1 MDLYNG
7 TGASSLGD
15 KGSLMVTVIVNVDA
29 AVQTTLAPATVPH
42 AAGPPA
48 PPTFLTN
55 TVFVCNHVLMP
66 LVCCLGILGNGLSVC
81 VLTRR
86 EMAAATTCFLT
97 AMAVSDL
104 LLLCLQVPTFFQLNS
119 DIAANNSFKR
129 FIRFYTIIR
138 YVMNN
143 VFITCTCWL
152 TVAVTTERFIS
163 LRFMFRPRLVCTVF
177 RARVAIIG
185 VFLLSFV
192 FHFSKFFEYVP
203 NEDLSSPRPFLETY
217 LVHSPAYE
225 TYLHVTNILLV
236 AIIPVFLLA
245 VANSFLVYF
254 LATHRRRMMR
264 HRKASTASLSGVGNA
279 PASTVPTLGSGGS
292 SSGGTMTSVD
302 MMHVSAIVVA
312 TVLVFI
318 ACHSVGVYLALTIA
332 SKGRPW
338 VFARPAY
345 IAMKHV
351 NTVLVMF
358 NSSVNFLLYCAISRK
373 FRRVF
378 MRVIRRRLSRWG
390 VVIKNVPK
398 REPWTTAMPLSEG
411 GSAGNTLS
419 RSRGSNTEK
428 GIRQPHPQ
436 PTLVTSNGKGSK
448 VYSSSSKSM
457 TSNGSLSHGDTMR
470 ADV

>member
-1 MDLYNG
+1 M
-7 TGASSLGD
+7 S
-15 KGSLMVTVIVNVDA
+15 
-29 AVQTTLAPATVPH
+29 
-42 AAGPPA
+42 
-48 PPTFLTN
+48 TF
-55 TVFVCNHVLMP
+55 
-66 LVCCLGILGNGLSVC
+66 
-81 VLTRR
+81 
-86 EMAAATTCFLT
+86 
-97 AMAVSDL
+97 
-104 LLLCLQVPTFFQLNS
+104 
-119 DIAANNSFKR
+119 
-129 FIRFYTIIR
+129 R

-163 LRFMFRPRLVCTVF
+163 LRFMFHPRLVCTEF

-185 VFLLSFV
+185 VFVLSFV

-203 NEDLSSPRPFLETY
+203 NEDLNSPRPLLETY
-217 LVHSPAYE
+217 LVHMPSYE
-225 TYLHVTNILLV
+225 TYLHVTNILLA
-236 AIIPVFLLA
+236 AIIPVFLLV
-245 VANSFLVYF
+245 VANSFLVFF
-254 LATHRRRMMR
+254 LATHRRRMLR
-264 HRKASTASLSGVGNA
+264 HRKASTASASAMGS
-279 PASTVPTLGSGGS
+279 ASTSIATGSGGGG
-292 SSGGTMTSVD
+292 SGGTMTSVD

-312 TVLVFI
+312 TVLVFL

-345 IAMKHV
+345 VAMKHV

-373 FRRVF
+373 FRKVFVRVL
-378 MRVIRRRLSRWG
+378 RRRLSRWG
-390 VVIKNVPK
+390 IMSKNVTR

-428 GIRQPHPQ
+428 SYRHTNSQALLG
-436 PTLVTSNGKGSK
+436 TVNGTGSK
-448 VYSSSSKSM
+448 VYTSSSKSM
-457 TSNGSLSHGDTMR
+457 TSNGSNSHGDAMR

>member
-1 MDLYNG
+1 MNPQNHTPISFMNDQ
-7 TGASSLGD
+7 
-15 KGSLMVTVIVNVDA
+15 GSLLSAYNSDA
-29 AVQTTLAPATVPH
+29 STLAPPTPALP
-42 AAGPPA
+42 AGRPPM
-48 PPTFLTN
+48 PEFLSN
-55 TVFVCNHVLMP
+55 TMFVCDHVLMP
-66 LVCCLGILGNGLSVC
+66 LVCSLGILGNGLSVC

-97 AMAVSDL
+97 AMAVSDIL
-104 LLLCLQVPTFFQLNS
+104 LLGLQVPTFFQLNPY
-119 DIAANNSFKR
+119 IAASDGFKR
-129 FIRFYTIIR
+129 FIRSYTILR
-138 YVMNN
+138 YVMTN

-163 LRFMFRPRLVCTVF
+163 LRFMFHPRLVCTLF
-177 RARVAIIG
+177 RARLAIIA
-185 VFLLSFV
+185 VFILSFV

-203 NEDLSSPRPFLETY
+203 NEDLSSPRPVLETY
-217 LVHSPAYE
+217 LVHMPSYE
-225 TYLHVTNILLV
+225 TYLHVTNILLAV
-236 AIIPVFLLA
+236 IIPVFLLV
-245 VANSFLVYF
+245 VANSFLVFF
-254 LATHRRRMMR
+254 LATHRRRMLR
-264 HRKASTASLSGVGNA
+264 HRKASSASPAALDGA
-279 PASTVPTLGSGGS
+279 PGSMDQGSGRGAT
-292 SSGGTMTSVD
+292 SGGTMTSVD

-312 TVLVFI
+312 TVLVFL

-338 VFARPAY
+338 VFQRPAY

-373 FRRVF
+373 FRKVF
-378 MRVIRRRLSRWG
+378 MRVVRRRLARWG
-390 VVIKNVPK
+390 VDGKNVAR

-411 GSAGNTLS
+411 GSAGNTLT

-428 GIRQPHPQ
+428 SYRQPHTQ
-436 PTLVTSNGKGSK
+436 VILNGSGSK

-457 TSNGSLSHGDTMR
+457 TSNGSNSHGDTMR

>member
-1 MDLYNG
+1 M
-7 TGASSLGD
+7 T
-15 KGSLMVTVIVNVDA
+15 
-29 AVQTTLAPATVPH
+29 
-42 AAGPPA
+42 
-48 PPTFLTN
+48 
-55 TVFVCNHVLMP
+55 
-66 LVCCLGILGNGLSVC
+66 
-81 VLTRR
+81 
-86 EMAAATTCFLT
+86 
-97 AMAVSDL
+97 
-104 LLLCLQVPTFFQLNS
+104 
-119 DIAANNSFKR
+119 
-129 FIRFYTIIR
+129 
-138 YVMNN
+138 N

-163 LRFMFRPRLVCTVF
+163 LRFMFHPRLVCTVF

-203 NEDLSSPRPFLETY
+203 NEDLFSPRPVLETY
-217 LVHSPAYE
+217 LIHTPAYE
-225 TYLHVTNILLV
+225 TYLHVTNIMLA
-236 AIIPVFLLA
+236 AIIPVFLLV
-245 VANSFLVYF
+245 VANSFLVFF

-264 HRKASTASLSGVGNA
+264 HRKASTAS
-279 PASTVPTLGSGGS
+279 ASVMGSASATMSPGSGRGAG
-292 SSGGTMTSVD
+292 GGTMTSVD

-312 TVLVFI
+312 TVLVFL

-338 VFARPAY
+338 VFARHAY

-351 NTVLVMF
+351 NTVLIMF

-373 FRRVF
+373 FRKVF
-378 MRVIRRRLSRWG
+378 MRVFHRRLARWG
-390 VVIKNVPK
+390 IVSKSVTR

-411 GSAGNTLS
+411 GSGGNNLS

-428 GIRQPHPQ
+428 SYRQPHSQ
-436 PTLVTSNGKGSK
+436 AILGTVNGSGSK

-457 TSNGSLSHGDTMR
+457 TSNGSNSHGDIMR

>member
-1 MDLYNG
+1 MDLFN
-7 TGASSLGD
+7 TTTTPSSDDPSRLL
-15 KGSLMVTVIVNVDA
+15 SA
-29 AVQTTLAPATVPH
+29 ALEVAAQTTSASAPQVP
-42 AAGPPA
+42 GRPA
-48 PPTFLTN
+48 QPEFLVN
-55 TVFVCNHVLMP
+55 TVFACDRVLMP

-104 LLLCLQVPTFFQLNS
+104 LLLSLQVPTFFQLNPG
-119 DIAANNSFKR
+119 IAANDSFKR
-129 FIRFYTIIR
+129 FIRFYTIVR
-138 YVMNN
+138 YVMTN

-163 LRFMFRPRLVCTVF
+163 LRFMFHPRLVCTVF

-203 NEDLSSPRPFLETY
+203 NENLSSPRPVLETY
-217 LVHSPAYE
+217 LVHMPAYE

-236 AIIPVFLLA
+236 AIIPVFLLV
-245 VANSFLVYF
+245 VANSFLVFF

-264 HRKASTASLSGVGNA
+264 HRKASTASMSAMGGA
-279 PASTVPTLGSGGS
+279 PASSVSASGGS
-292 SSGGTMTSVD
+292 NSGGTMTSVD

-312 TVLVFI
+312 TVLVFL

-373 FRRVF
+373 FRKVF
-378 MRVIRRRLSRWG
+378 VRVIRRRLSRWG
-390 VVIKNVPK
+390 VVSKTVT
-398 REPWTTAMPLSEG
+398 RRTEPWTTAMPLSEG

-419 RSRGSNTEK
+419 RSRGSTEK
-428 GIRQPHPQ
+428 SYRQQHNHVM
-436 PTLVTSNGKGSK
+436 PTTANGNGSK

-457 TSNGSLSHGDTMR
+457 TSNGSISHGDTMR